1 MDLTAMFEPTAEPAE
16 VVGDL
21 LHDVIDPEVGLNIMD
36 LGLVRDIKV
45 DDGSGFVYITM
56 TLTTPSCPLGP
67 YIEDDINRTLGQVA
81 WVTGV
86 DVRLVW
92 DPLWDPMR
100 DMTDAGKDAMGWN

>member
-1 MDLTAMFEPTAEPAE
+1 
-16 VVGDL
+16 L